1 MRLTK
6 FVRAQLIIF
15 SILTVIGLVV
25 MSLQYIKVPAM
36 FGVGRYEVTAQ
47 LSSTGGLYENANV
60 AYRGTNIGKVKAV
73 TLTPSGV
80 EAEMSID
87 SDYTISSDLDAVVKS
102 VSAVGEQYVDLIPRS
117 SGGEVLEDGDV
128 IPEDRTAIPQDVG
141 EMLDQADELLA
152 SIEDT
157 RLRTVIDEAFLA
169 FNGAGPDLQRLID
182 SARLFVQE
190 ADKNVD
196 ATKTLIDQV
205 GPLLDTQT
213 VSSDAIRSWTKD
225 LVTFTDQ
232 LRESDPQLRS
242 ILQKGPGAA
251 QEANALFQDL
261 RPTLPLLLAN
271 LVSVGQVSSIYHK
284 GIEQILVL
292 YPPLTAAL
300 TTAATGGPL
309 DEGAIVDFA
318 VALHDPP
325 PCLTGFLPPEER
337 RSGADI
343 APIATPDDLFCKAAP
358 DDPSVVRGARNL
370 PCMEF
375 PGRRGP
381 SPQACR
387 DRYAAEGNNP
397 PYGPIMPPDVPSYT
411 PVPLIPASVPSDKTV
426 PSSYEGSSDVP
437 ATAVPYDPSTGS
449 FIAPDGKAYSQ
460 ADLKS
465 GVPRKDPTWQTMMT
479 AQQG

>member
-1 MRLTK
+1 MMLTR
-6 FVRAQLIIF
+6 FVRIQLIIF
-15 SILTVIGLVV
+15 AILTVIGLVV
-25 MSLQYIKVPAM
+25 MSLQYIKIPSM
-36 FGVGRYEVTAQ
+36 FGIGRYEVTAE
-47 LSSTGGLYENANV
+47 LASTGGLYQRANV
-60 AYRGTNIGKVKAV
+60 AYRGTNIGVVDAV
-73 TLTPSGV
+73 TLNSDGV
-80 EAEMSID
+80 EAKMSID
-87 SDYTISSDLDAVVKS
+87 SSYKVPADVDAVVKS

-117 SGGEVLEDGDV
+117 SDGAELADGDV

-141 EMLDQADELLA
+141 EMLDQADVLLA
-152 SIEDT
+152 SISDT

-190 ADKNVD
+190 ADANVD

-205 GPLLDTQT
+205 GPLLETQE

-225 LVTFTDQ
+225 LMTFTDQ
-232 LRESDPQLRS
+232 VRASDPNLRS
-242 ILQKGPGAA
+242 ILEKGPGAA

-271 LVSVGQVSSIYHK
+271 LVSVGEVGVIYHP

-318 VALHDPP
+318 LALHDPP
-325 PCLTGFLPPEER
+325 PCVTGFLPPEER
-337 RSGADI
+337 RDGTQTEVI
-343 APIATPDDLFCKAAP
+343 PTPSDLFCKTAH

-370 PCMEF
+370 PCMEY

-381 SPQACR
+381 SPEACR
-387 DRYAAEGNNP
+387 EGYVAEGNNP
-397 PYGPIMPPDVPSYT
+397 PTGPSMPPDVPSYT
-411 PVPLIPASVPSDKTV
+411 TV

-437 ATAVPYDPSTGS
+437 ATAVPYDPGSGS
-449 FIAPDGKAYSQ
+449 FRGSDGKAYSQ
-460 ADLKS
+460 PNLTS
-465 GVPRKDPTWQTMMT
+465 GSPRKDPTWQTMMT
-479 AQQG
+479 GQLG